1 MLKQSFTYQ
10 LASIS
15 EDAIKPAAK
24 LFGRRFGLDVQEL
37 RVLRLVGDQPGVNF
51 TTLAAQTR
59 FERSATSRILS
70 RLIKS
75 GLIRREL
82 DEHDARQFRLF
93 ITDKGIELRRQAD
106 PLSLALENLILSAL
120 TPKERQQFRQ
130 ALDKLSDW
138 LAHEFL
144 GELTRRYPDS
154 GGKQPARGK
163 KGQPS

>member
-24 LFGRRFGLDVQEL
+24 LFERRFGLDVQEL

-51 TTLAAQTR
+51 TRLAEQTR

-70 RLIKS
+70 RLIKT

-93 ITDKGIELRRQAD
+93 ITDKGVALRSEAD
-106 PLSLALENLILSAL
+106 PLSLALEELILQAL
-120 TPKERQQFRQ
+120 PEAERQQFRQ
-130 ALDKLSDW
+130 SLDKLSDW
-138 LAHEFL
+138 LAHAFI
-144 GELTRRYPDS
+144 GELSRRYPAE
-154 GGKQPARGK
+154 PARPRKRGK
-163 KGQPS
+163 DA

>member
-24 LFGRRFGLDVQEL
+24 MFEHRFGIDVQAL

-75 GLIRREL
+75 GLVRREL

-93 ITDKGIELRRQAD
+93 ITDKGIALRGQAD
-106 PLSLALENLILSAL
+106 PLSLALEELILSAL
-120 TPKERQQFRQ
+120 PEEERQQFRQ
-130 ALDKLSDW
+130 SLDKLSDW
-138 LAHEFL
+138 LGREFL
-144 GELTRRYPDS
+144 GELSRRYPDKPAKPRKRA
-154 GGKQPARGK
+154 GKT
-163 KGQPS
+163 

>member
-15 EDAIKPAAK
+15 DDAIKPAAK
-24 LFGRRFGLDVQEL
+24 LFEHRFGLDVQAL

-59 FERSATSRILS
+59 LERSATSRILS

-82 DEHDARQFRLF
+82 DEDDARQFRLF
-93 ITDKGIELRRQAD
+93 ITEPGLALRRQAD
-106 PLSLALENLILSAL
+106 PLSLALEELILQAL
-120 TPKERQQFRQ
+120 PEGERQQFRQ
-130 ALDKLSDW
+130 SLDKLSDW
-138 LAHEFL
+138 LAREFQ
-144 GELTRRYPDS
+144 GELARRFPEIRP
-154 GGKQPARGK
+154 GRRRRAEQGAQC
-163 KGQPS
+163 

>member
-1 MLKQSFTYQ
+1 MLQQSFTYQ

-15 EDAIKPAAK
+15 ENAIKPAAQI
-24 LFGRRFGLDVQEL
+24 FERRFGLHVQEL
-37 RVLRLVGDQPGVNF
+37 RVLRLIGDHPGVNF

-75 GLIRREL
+75 GLVRREL

-93 ITDKGIELRRQAD
+93 ITDKGNRLLGRAD
-106 PLSLALENLILSAL
+106 PLSLELEDLILSAL
-120 TPKERQQFRQ
+120 SPEERQQFRQ

-138 LAHEFL
+138 LEREFQRQL
-144 GELTRRYPDS
+144 ASRYPDS
-154 GGKQPARGK
+154 GKKPSARQKQG
-163 KGQPS
+163 

>member
-1 MLKQSFTYQ
+1 MLQQSFTYQ

-24 LFGRRFGLDVQEL
+24 IFERRFGLDVQEL
-37 RVLRLVGDQPGVNF
+37 RVLRLVGDRPGVNF

-75 GLIRREL
+75 ELVRREL

-93 ITDKGIELRRQAD
+93 ITNKGVELRRQAD
-106 PLSLALENLILSAL
+106 PLSLALEDIILSAL
-120 TPKERQQFRQ
+120 TEQERQQFRQ
-130 ALDKLSDW
+130 TLDKLSNW
-138 LAHEFL
+138 LADDFR
-144 GELTRRYPDS
+144 GELVRLYPEARPS
-154 GGKQPARGK
+154 RKSPA
-163 KGQPS
+163 